1 MPNIFVSYS
10 RKDLERVKPIVQELL
25 QKGPYV
31 VIEMAPTVLFQART
45 SVRLNEWYIGYSSV
59 FGLRERDTFFRTA
72 SLRCPFS
79 SGIGLTE
86 TFGANA
92 FSQSVRPR
100 TLETLMIVLSDE
112 PLSPSRFFSA
122 PTLIDA
128 RAASSVCS
136 RLALQSWNRRAC
148 MVCISEIKFT

>member
-1 MPNIFVSYS
+1 
-10 RKDLERVKPIVQELL
+10 
-25 QKGPYV
+25 
-31 VIEMAPTVLFQART
+31 MAPTVLFQART

-136 RLALQSWNRRAC
+136 RLALQSWNRRA
-148 MVCISEIKFT
+148 SWYAFPKFSSPEELGGFSLELKTKMCYIGSVVL